1 MKRTVIFW
9 LAALFAIA
17 SLSAQEVK
25 PARYI
30 INGKVVKEFDGSQL
44 VGQTITHYRL
54 DGEHN
59 AHIIFT
65 SAYQGDTETMKKE
78 AQATLE
84 GVTKGK
90 ISALTIH
97 DGEAKPKA
105 DQSEENIYVINGK
118 VVPYSEFKELSSN
131 KDNGH
136 QEQAE
141 PRFREVCPRCREIRR
156 IRSQGLDYHY
166 RQTLTC
172 PLTKKLSV

>member
-30 INGKVVKEFDGSQL
+30 INGKVVREFDGSQL

-65 SAYQGDTETMKKE
+65 SAYQGDAETMKKE
-78 AQATLE
+78 AQAALD

-105 DQSEENIYVINGK
+105 DQFEENIYVINGK

-131 KDNGH
+131 KIVSMTVIKNKQNPDFVKYVRDAVKYAGVDPK
-136 QEQAE
+136 ASIIITVK
-141 PRFREVCPRCREIRR
+141 P
-156 IRSQGLDYHY
+156 
-166 RQTLTC
+166 
-172 PLTKKLSV
+172 

>member
-1 MKRTVIFW
+1 MKRTVICW

-30 INGKVVKEFDGSQL
+30 INGKVVKDFDGSQL

-65 SAYQGDTETMKKE
+65 SAYQGDAETMKKE
-78 AQATLE
+78 AQAALD

-97 DGEAKPKA
+97 DGAVNPDSE
-105 DQSEENIYVINGK
+105 QSGEKIYVLNGK
-118 VVPYSEFKELSSN
+118 VVPYSELKGLSS
-131 KDNGH
+131 KIVSMTVIKGKQHPDFVKYARDAVKYAGVDPK
-136 QEQAE
+136 ALIIITVK
-141 PRFREVCPRCREIRR
+141 P
-156 IRSQGLDYHY
+156 
-166 RQTLTC
+166 
-172 PLTKKLSV
+172 